1 MNTIETPMNHRGP
14 EGPAGAQTRRLR
26 LAELTSG
33 FGAGILGLG
42 LGVLAA
48 GFLRGLGWPVLIAGL
63 LLHTWGMT
71 DKHRLEAAQGAPT
84 VWWST
89 LFYWIC
95 WVFLG
100 GLAVYVVMRAL
111 AA

>member
-1 MNTIETPMNHRGP
+1 MNTIETLMNHQGP
-14 EGPAGAQTRRLR
+14 GGPAGAQTRRLR

-48 GFLRGLGWPVLIAGL
+48 GFLSGLGWPVLIAGL

-100 GLAVYVVMRAL
+100 GLTVYVVVRAW